1 MNGPIPI
8 MLIMFSAVAWTAP
21 KRRVRVTR
29 LAKLRHGARLVQGLT
44 VAPALSPG
52 RERIAGTRVAG
63 HIPAQM
69 CRLPVFVAAA
79 LLQTL
84 ALPRRAYAQ
93 VYVGLDATLT
103 SPYVWRGITRANGWI
118 AQPEGFLSVKAG
130 GGFLSAGAW
139 ASYELGHAGPND
151 LSDLGPGHAG
161 LAELDFW
168 GQADWSLGL
177 FQASLGG
184 IRYTFRGTA
193 PLAGRTRADNTT
205 EMYVDVRAT
214 SKYIVPA
221 VALWLDV
228 DRVRGAYIEG
238 SATVPLLANPLGEPF
253 IGLITRATVGYQ
265 LGQEGAY
272 FTRAGIT
279 HVDLAVSSD
288 VTLHPVHVPTV
299 LRVEGHVQFS
309 TDDSTRPSSAN
320 PSDVRRSAKLWA
332 ALALRLSPRIVSW

>member
-1 MNGPIPI
+1 M
-8 MLIMFSAVAWTAP
+8 
-21 KRRVRVTR
+21 RR
-29 LAKLRHGARLVQGLT
+29 LALL
-44 VAPALSPG
+44 
-52 RERIAGTRVAG
+52 
-63 HIPAQM
+63 
-69 CRLPVFVAAA
+69 VAAA

-84 ALPRRAYAQ
+84 GLRSGADAQ
-93 VYVGLDATLT
+93 VYAGLDATLT

-139 ASYELGHAGPND
+139 ASYELGEAGPND

-161 LAELDFW
+161 LAELDYW

-205 EMYVDVRAT
+205 ELYVAVRAT

-228 DRVRGAYIEG
+228 DRVRGAYVEG
-238 SATVPLLANPLGEPF
+238 SATVPLLANPLAAPF
-253 IGLITRATVGYQ
+253 IALVTRAAVGYTV
-265 LGQEGAY
+265 GQEGVY

-288 VTLHPVHVPTV
+288 VTLHPLHVPTV
-299 LRVEGHVQFS
+299 LRLEGHVQFN
-309 TDDSTRPSSAN
+309 TDDSTRPTSAD
-320 PSDVRRSAKLWA
+320 PSDARRSAKLWA

>member
-1 MNGPIPI
+1 
-8 MLIMFSAVAWTAP
+8 
-21 KRRVRVTR
+21 
-29 LAKLRHGARLVQGLT
+29 
-44 VAPALSPG
+44 
-52 RERIAGTRVAG
+52 
-63 HIPAQM
+63 M